1 MREQMEEH
9 RANPACAS
17 CHKVMDPL
25 GFALENFDGVGAWR
39 TSDSR
44 VPIDPSTELADGTR
58 IAGPSAL
65 RQHLVARPEAFVGT
79 MTEKMLTYALGRGL
93 EFYDMPAVR
102 GIVRDAGRSDYHFTS
117 LVLGIVKSVPFQMRS
132 NGAGES

>member
-39 TSDSR
+39 TSDAR
-44 VPIDPSTELADGTR
+44 VPIDSSTELADGTR

-65 RQHLVARPEAFVGT
+65 RQNLVARPEMFVGT

-102 GIVRDAGRSDYHFTS
+102 GIVRDAGRSDYRFTS

-132 NGAGES
+132 KGAGES